1 VNVLAVS
8 ALVVVL
14 PVVSVLVAD
23 TIEDVRFR
31 GRFDCGCKWPAE
43 EDDDCPGVVTC
54 PHGTWKFRVWRDWR
68 GRQRDAWDE
77 TEPSEG
83 ETDEH

>member
-1 VNVLAVS
+1 VNILALS

-31 GRFDCGCKWPAE
+31 GRFDCGCPWPP
-43 EDDDCPGVVTC
+43 EDEDAPGRVTC
-54 PHGTWKFRVWRDWR
+54 PHGTWQFRAWRDWR
-68 GRQRDAWDE
+68 GRVKDAWDE
-77 TEPSEG
+77 TYEG
-83 ETDEH
+83 ETDE